1 MVAKINLL
9 SRLTPLLF
17 VFAPFLAQSNMTVY
31 PMAVSIN
38 SQGEGNVR
46 VISKSNEVQ
55 YIKATVFRI
64 DNPSTPQENEVEIK
78 SGDANHLVVMPPKF
92 ALPAGSSKTVRFVAM
107 EPEQKEKN
115 YRVKFEAVP
124 SIDDVATDKKDLS
137 MQLTVNLIWGIVV
150 SVPPQQPIA
159 KLEVNAAQKLVN
171 AGNQRLKILTIAYC
185 KNNSKE
191 NCKIQTVNKTSSLVR
206 KEILKAYLATTK
218 SLSNII
224 TGSPKIMASLNWRS
238 INYHCNKR
246 RNSNEKGIC
255 KISSGR
261 SDVFCCR
268 LRIGSTK
275 GYYCNGQR

>member
-9 SRLTPLLF
+9 SRLTPILF

-107 EPEQKEKN
+107 EPEQKEKII
-115 YRVKFEAVP
+115 A
-124 SIDDVATDKKDLS
+124 L
-137 MQLTVNLIWGIVV
+137 NLKRFPVLMTL
-150 SVPPQQPIA
+150 PQI
-159 KLEVNAAQKLVN
+159 K
-171 AGNQRLKILTIAYC
+171 
-185 KNNSKE
+185 
-191 NCKIQTVNKTSSLVR
+191 
-206 KEILKAYLATTK
+206 
-218 SLSNII
+218 
-224 TGSPKIMASLNWRS
+224 
-238 INYHCNKR
+238 
-246 RNSNEKGIC
+246 
-255 KISSGR
+255 KISLCS
-261 SDVFCCR
+261 
-268 LRIGSTK
+268 
-275 GYYCNGQR
+275 

>member
-150 SVPPQQPIA
+150 SVP
-159 KLEVNAAQKLVN
+159 
-171 AGNQRLKILTIAYC
+171 
-185 KNNSKE
+185 
-191 NCKIQTVNKTSSLVR
+191 SSLVR

>member
-17 VFAPFLAQSNMTVY
+17 VFAPFFAQSNMTVY

-64 DNPSTPQENEVEIK
+64 DNPSTPQEQEVEIK
-78 SGDANHLVVMPPKF
+78 SGDATHLVVMPPKF

-150 SVPPQQPIA
+150 SVPPQNPVIA
-159 KLEVNAAQKLVN
+159 LKVNSRSELLN
-171 AGNQRLKILTIAYC
+171 EGNQRVKILTVDYC
-185 KNNSKE
+185 NSVS
-191 NCKIQTVNKTSSLVR
+191 CKTQTVNKNLFPGQVRTLDSISGYNKIVVKYNNWITKDNGAVELV
-206 KEILKAYLATTK
+206 I
-218 SLSNII
+218 
-224 TGSPKIMASLNWRS
+224 
-238 INYHCNKR
+238 H
-246 RNSNEKGIC
+246 
-255 KISSGR
+255 
-261 SDVFCCR
+261 
-268 LRIGSTK
+268 
-275 GYYCNGQR
+275 

>member
-1 MVAKINLL
+1 
-9 SRLTPLLF
+9 
-17 VFAPFLAQSNMTVY
+17 AQSNMTVY

-64 DNPSTPQENEVEIK
+64 DNPSTPQEQEVEIK
-78 SGDANHLVVMPPKF
+78 SGDATHLVVMPPKF

-150 SVPPQQPIA
+150 SVPPQNPVIA
-159 KLEVNAAQKLVN
+159 LKVNSRSELLN
-171 AGNQRLKILTIAYC
+171 EGNQRVKILTVDYC
-185 KNNSKE
+185 NSVS
-191 NCKIQTVNKTSSLVR
+191 CKTQTVNKNLFPGQVR
-206 KEILKAYLATTK
+206 TLDSISGYNKIVVKYNNWITK
-218 SLSNII
+218 
-224 TGSPKIMASLNWRS
+224 
-238 INYHCNKR
+238 
-246 RNSNEKGIC
+246 
-255 KISSGR
+255 
-261 SDVFCCR
+261 D
-268 LRIGSTK
+268 
-275 GYYCNGQR
+275 NGAV